1 MQTNKYSDSKPKV
14 ILFDIDGVLIRL
26 PNYFSEE
33 LDEQGYERAE
43 ESLTSFFQGSDNWE
57 CLEGKANSGK
67 KIVPYLEKFGWK
79 GTAEDYFKKQFQ
91 FEKKYLDQNIISQI
105 EQFRAQG
112 IKCYLCTDNAGSR
125 SEFLL
130 NEMNFK
136 NIFDGYFI
144 SCFVGYRKR
153 HDEFW
158 SYLIKKLEKELNGVK
173 SDEIVFFDDIQNN
186 VDVALKFGIN
196 AILFENA
203 VQFEK
208 DLMSLGFYR

>member
-1 MQTNKYSDSKPKV
+1 MLTNKCGDKKPKV

-33 LDEQGYERAE
+33 LDRQGYERAE
-43 ESLTSFFQGSDNWE
+43 ESLTPFYKGSDNWE
-57 CLEGKANSGK
+57 CLEGKANSEK

-79 GTAEDYFKKQFQ
+79 ETAEEYFEKQFQ

-125 SEFLL
+125 SGFLL

-144 SCFVGYRKR
+144 SCFIGYRKR

-158 SYLIKKLEKELNGVK
+158 IYLMNKLEKELNGVK
-173 SDEIVFFDDIQNN
+173 SGEIVFFDDTQNN

-196 AILFENA
+196 AVLFEDA

-208 DLMSLGFYR
+208 DLMLLGVSG

>member
-1 MQTNKYSDSKPKV
+1 MSKKPKV

-33 LDEQGYERAE
+33 LDRQGYERAE
-43 ESLTSFFQGSDNWE
+43 ESLTPFYKGSDNWE
-57 CLEGKANSGK
+57 CLEGKANSEK

-79 GTAEDYFKKQFQ
+79 ETAEEYFEKQFQ

-105 EQFRAQG
+105 EQFRARG

-125 SEFLL
+125 SGFLL

-158 SYLIKKLEKELNGVK
+158 IYLMNKLEKELNGVK
-173 SDEIVFFDDIQNN
+173 SDEIVFFDDTQNN
-186 VDVALKFGIN
+186 VDMALKFGIN
-196 AILFENA
+196 AILFEDA

-208 DLMSLGFYR
+208 DLMLLGFSG